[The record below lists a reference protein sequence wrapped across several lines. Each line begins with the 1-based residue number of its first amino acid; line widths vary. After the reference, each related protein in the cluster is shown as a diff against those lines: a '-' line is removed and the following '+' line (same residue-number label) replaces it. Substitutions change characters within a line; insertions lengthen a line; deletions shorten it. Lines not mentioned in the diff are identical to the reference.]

1 MWCGGK
7 VFIALWSEWSCKQS
21 MKSHQFTS
29 MISFTGSTWPTLII
43 SLSCSPLPLSSS
55 LSLSL
60 SISQTW
66 SFSPL
71 SPNLIPF
78 SHFYST
84 VQCARYFTV
93 LVQCLSFKALISFL
107 SFFLSSLFSNSFLY
121 SPLYSL
127 SPLWCL
133 VFLVFLLLSVAHR
146 NPLGSVRIRA
156 YWLGLRDRKVDDE
169 WQRGT
174 ANANANL

>member
-43 SLSCSPLPLSSS
+43 SLSCSTLRLFSS

-60 SISQTW
+60 STSQTW
-66 SFSPL
+66 SFTPL
-71 SPNLIPF
+71 SPRTSSPLF
-78 SHFYST
+78 
-84 VQCARYFTV
+84 
-93 LVQCLSFKALISFL
+93 LISTPLSNVLSLLLYLHDVYRSKPPPFI
-107 SFFLSSLFSNSFLY
+107 SFF
-121 SPLYSL
+121 PSL
-127 SPLWCL
+127 SPLWFISLFLCL
-133 VFLVFLLLSVAHR
+133 LSGVCCSFSVFLLLGVAPR
-146 NPLGSVRIRA
+146 NPPGSLRITA
-156 YWLGLRDRKVDDE
+156 YYWLGLPDRKVDDG

-174 ANANANL
+174 ANANGDL